1 MEDRVFDHVL
11 IIMFENEYRG
21 YVLENEYMR
30 GLAAQGIELTNC
42 FGVMHPSQTN
52 YITSISGELCNV
64 SDDDK
69 PAPLPQ
75 KTIVDLIEA
84 SPLNLRWKAY
94 MDSYVS
100 DDTPWCPEGFSPRDH
115 YPYVIKHNPFS
126 SFKNILDNRQRW
138 EKIDNEAGFWRD
150 LLNNDF
156 PEYAWFTPNMWNDGH
171 YLVGTLND
179 NLNGERAPVLVD
191 QQAKWLQSF
200 FAGLNFPGPCS
211 KLPPKTLVVVTYD
224 EADFE
229 AFYDKGKKYTYDGPN
244 QIYTVLLGDMI
255 KPGKQSEGYNHYS
268 LLRTIEK
275 NFHLG
280 DLQKNDRDANWF
292 QFLWGKSFQW
302 QGPCETPLKGK
313 QNLSAVSFRNELYVV
328 SVDLNGTLKYCVF
341 DGHEW
346 SPEVP
351 VAEDGDG
358 YLDLAANDDML
369 VLAYRNSCKQLV
381 IKQYDLETGWRTA
394 ELPDTGEVE
403 EISLVAVP
411 HQPKFILVYRDNGNQ
426 QVHSLTFS
434 GGFWQGPS
442 ESICSHSDGSFTLAA
457 LGPTIMFIYKV
468 IKTGQLSCLSYNT
481 AEFNKV
487 TVENSQYAGP
497 YDDTTVNQWSAS
509 AFSLNHYSEAPN
521 AVTPH
526 EEEPV
531 TEGINA
537 SGELAVAT
545 LQGSI
550 YLVHNR
556 HSDGGGNGQ
565 LLYETFSISGTLTP
579 ANPVSYNPAENDTT
593 SNGYG
598 TLAEAGWSS
607 TGAVNGV
614 FRNSDTPL
622 AMATLNDTLWL
633 FYQPLTNERIWVCPG
648 AYLKKKE

>member
-1 MEDRVFDHVL
+1 MEGRVFDHVL

-21 YVLENEYMR
+21 YVMENEYMR
-30 GLAAQGIELTNC
+30 NLAAQGIELTNC

-52 YITSISGELCNV
+52 YITSIAGELCNV
-64 SDDDK
+64 SDDDR
-69 PAPLPQ
+69 PQPLPQ

-84 SPLNLRWKAY
+84 SPQNLRWKAY
-94 MDSYVS
+94 MDSYVP
-100 DDTPWCPEGFSPRDH
+100 DDTPWVPQGFTPRDH

-126 SFKNILDNRQRW
+126 SFKNILEDHERW

-150 LLNNDF
+150 LLNHDL

-179 NLNGERAPVLVD
+179 SLHGERAPVLVD

-200 FAGLNFPGPCS
+200 FEGLNFPGPRS
-211 KLPPKTLVVVTYD
+211 KLPPRTLVVVTYD

-255 KPGKQSEGYNHYS
+255 APGQQGEGYNHYS

-275 NFHLG
+275 NFNLG
-280 DLQKNDRDANWF
+280 DLQKNDRDANWY

-302 QGPCETPLKGK
+302 QRPRETPMKCK
-313 QNLSAVSFRNELYVV
+313 QNLSAASYAGELYVV
-328 SVDLNGTLKYCVF
+328 SADIEGTLRYCIF

-346 SPEVP
+346 SPEVT

-358 YLDLAANDDML
+358 YLHLAANGEKL
-369 VLAYRNSCKQLV
+369 VLAYRDSQKHLAV
-381 IKQYDLETGWRTA
+381 KLYDLEQGWRLA
-394 ELPDTGEVE
+394 EIPDVGEVE
-403 EISLVAVP
+403 EISLVAIP
-411 HQPKFILVYRDNGNQ
+411 HQPAFMLVYRDCGNQ
-426 QVHSLTFS
+426 LRSLIYTGS
-434 GGFWQGPS
+434 QWQGPS
-442 ESICSHSDGSFTLAA
+442 DAICTHSDGSFTLAA
-457 LGPTIMFIYKV
+457 LGASILLIYRV

-481 AEFNKV
+481 GEFNKV

-521 AVTPH
+521 PITPL
-526 EEEPV
+526 EDEPV
-531 TEGINA
+531 SEGIRA
-537 SGELAVAT
+537 SGELASVT
-545 LQGSI
+545 LDGVI
-550 YLVHNR
+550 YLMHNR
-556 HSDGGGNGQ
+556 FSDGAGNGQ

-598 TLAEAGWSS
+598 TLAEAGWSL
-607 TGAVNGV
+607 TGAVSGV

-622 AMATLNDTLWL
+622 AAANLNGTLWL
-633 FYQPLTNERIWVCPG
+633 LYQPLTNERIWACPG
-648 AYLKKKE
+648 AYLKNKE